1 LKGTKRMG
9 NSFMEEMACC
19 RCCPRECGVNRLAGE
34 TGFCRIGAGIPVA
47 HIGLHHGEEP
57 PISGSRGSG
66 AIFLAGCNLRCVFCQ
81 NYQISQEF
89 EGTGIRTLTPPE
101 LATEMHHLEEA
112 GAHNI
117 NLVSPSH
124 LIFPLATAIQIAREE
139 GLTIPMVYNSNGYD
153 SVAALR
159 QVRGL
164 IDIFLPDLKYL
175 ENDTAGELSA
185 APDYADLVPGV
196 LTEMF
201 AQVGHLELDD
211 AGVARRGLLVR
222 HLVLP
227 GHLENSRSCLRFL
240 AGISH
245 DLHISIMS
253 QYSPQYKAGK
263 YPRID
268 RTLSKQE
275 YDAVIAYALELDLE
289 NAFIQEC
296 GSSREY
302 LPDFLRTDPFGFK

>member
-1 LKGTKRMG
+1 
-9 NSFMEEMACC
+9 MACC
-19 RCCPRECGVNRLAGE
+19 RCCPRECGVNRLTGE
-34 TGFCRIGAGIPVA
+34 VGFCRIGAGIPVA

-66 AIFLAGCNLRCVFCQ
+66 AIFFAGCNLRCVFCQ

-89 EGTGIRTLTPPE
+89 EQIGIRTFSPRE
-101 LATEMHHLEEA
+101 LAAEMQRLEEA

-124 LIFPLATAIQIAREE
+124 LIFPLADAIEIARTQ
-139 GLTIPMVYNSNGYD
+139 GLTIPIVYNSNGYD

-159 QVRGL
+159 QIRGL

-175 ENDTAGELSA
+175 GGNTAGALSA
-185 APDYADLVPGV
+185 APDYGKIVPEV
-196 LTEMF
+196 LREMF

-227 GHLENSRSCLRFL
+227 GYLENSLACLRFL
-240 AGISH
+240 AGLSRY
-245 DLHISIMS
+245 LYLSIMS
-253 QYSPQYKAGK
+253 QYSPRHRAGE
-263 YPRID
+263 YPPLD
-268 RTLSKQE
+268 RTLSEKDYE
-275 YDAVIAYALELDLE
+275 AVIDYALELGLE
-289 NAFIQEC
+289 NAFIQEFD
-296 GSSREY
+296 SNQEY
-302 LPDFLRTDPFGFK
+302 LPDFSRTDPFGPQ